1 LSAAFGSGNGPEP
14 AAPGRDPAAMPPKLS
29 LLHAVVLGLAQGPS
43 EVLPVSSSAHTAL
56 IPSFAGWAEAELD
69 AEARNSLEAALHA
82 GAGAALL
89 IALRGGTGCAAGRRS
104 AWRLIRRLNGRA
116 AATAATA
123 LLPPAC
129 AGYLLERR
137 LERRP
142 GTPRAFAAGLALGG
156 AAMALAD
163 SRRGTRT
170 AAEAGPRDGLAI
182 GFAQTLAL
190 LPGVSR
196 NGATLT
202 AARARRFT
210 REDAALL
217 SWRSGL
223 PVIAGAGA
231 LKAFRLARRGAPP
244 GAAVPLAASA
254 GAAFLSTLAS
264 APLIGPGRRARA
276 LWPFALY
283 RLSLA
288 SVVFRRFA

>member
-1 LSAAFGSGNGPEP
+1 M
-14 AAPGRDPAAMPPKLS
+14 RPKLS
-29 LLHAVVLGLAQGPS
+29 LRRAIILGLVQGPS

-56 IPSFAGWAEAELD
+56 IPRLAGWKDAELD
-69 AEARNSLEAALHA
+69 AELRNSLEAALHA

-89 IALRGGTGCAAGRRS
+89 IALRGEMACAAP
-104 AWRLIRRLNGRA
+104 
-116 AATAATA
+116 ATAAAA
-123 LLPPAC
+123 LLPPAL
-129 AGYLLERR
+129 AGYLLESR
-137 LERRP
+137 LDRRP
-142 GTPRAFAAGLALGG
+142 AAPLAFAAGLALGG

-163 SRRGTRT
+163 TRRGTRT
-170 AAEAGPRDGLAI
+170 AKEAGPRDGLAI
-182 GFAQTLAL
+182 GVAQTLAL

-231 LKAFRLARRGAPP
+231 LKAFRLVQRGTPP
-244 GAAVPLAASA
+244 AAAAPLAASA
-254 GAAFLSTLAS
+254 AAAFLSTLAS
-264 APLIGPGRRARA
+264 APLIGPARRARA

-283 RLSLA
+283 RCAVALA
-288 SVVFRRFA
+288 VVRHKT